1 MCSIDSPMVRLG
13 HVLTFETSC
22 ESKELNFGDQESGE
36 FAKTLLEKGNSL
48 AIERVKSRIDSDA
61 RKSILPADIQTVAHE
76 TPPELFANRLTVVK
90 FGDLSIKVNGIIIRI
105 GMSATVCKG
114 SKKSKIWVRV
124 SQKNIAANIKQTS
137 NTLDTLRAL
146 ADIVCDELSTV
157 YHECLQNFLVSTG
170 NHEKYDIGTQH
181 VFLLEAGDYAS
192 AKLFDTITT
201 LRETANLFTVSDEG
215 DWAPLSDLFE
225 FAHSRLSPEMEL
237 EKISFADEVSDTD
250 IEQISDFF
258 NAESKAIMWEVTL
271 GRHGLFAVD
280 ELTIDPKTRSPR
292 THMVGL
298 CSSHGPAGKS
308 DNTPSSS
315 WLVSGNF
322 APQLGGA
329 F

>member
-1 MCSIDSPMVRLG
+1 MVRLG
-13 HVLTFETSC
+13 RVLTFETSC
-22 ESKELNFGDQESGE
+22 ENKELNFGDHESGE
-36 FAKTLLEKGNSL
+36 FAETLLKTGNQL
-48 AIERVKSRIDSDA
+48 VIQQVKSRIDSVA
-61 RKSILPADIQTVAHE
+61 RNSILPSDIKIVVCE

-90 FGDLSIKVNGIIIRI
+90 FGDLNIEADGIKIRL

-124 SQKNIAANIKQTS
+124 SQQNKTSNIKQTS
-137 NTLDTLRAL
+137 ATLDTLRAL
-146 ADIVCDELSTV
+146 ADIVCDELAIV
-157 YHECLQNFLVSTG
+157 YHKCLEEFLVSTG
-170 NHEKYDIGTQH
+170 RDEKYQIGTQH
-181 VFLLEAGDYAS
+181 VFLVEAGDYAS

-201 LRETANLFTVSDEG
+201 LRETANFFTVSDEG

-237 EKISFADEVSDTD
+237 EKISFADEVTDID

-258 NAESKAIMWEVTL
+258 NAKSKAITWEVTL

-280 ELTIDPKTRSPR
+280 ELTSDPKTGSPR

-298 CSSHGPAGKS
+298 CSRHGPAGRS